1 MKGRIDPVLRALA
14 QSRLDHLS
22 RQMGH
27 AMTRTARSPIFA
39 QAHDFSCF
47 LADARGFVVAQADG
61 IPIHTGSGGFA
72 VRAILRDAP
81 GLAPGDAFLLNDPY
95 LAGGNH
101 LPDWVLA
108 VPAFAR
114 GALAG
119 FACVRAHQSDIGGGA
134 AGTYNP
140 EATEIFHEGIRLPVL
155 RLIEAGRVRE
165 DLWRLL
171 LANTRTPELLDGDL
185 RAMLGAA
192 KLGAAGIARLAEEV
206 GGAWGAI
213 AEAILAHAE
222 TLQRQAFRSL
232 PPGVYE
238 GEETTDTDGRN
249 AVPIRVR
256 VRLTIAPDGAAEIDF
271 AGSSA
276 QVDGFKNS
284 PYANT
289 VSAVGLAL
297 AAFFDPTIPRN
308 EGRLRAVAIRAAEGS
323 CVNPRPPAPVTMCTV
338 FLAHEIIH
346 AVWKALAQADPA
358 RASAGWA
365 KNLFGVMSGL
375 RADGSRWVGYHAQAA
390 AGAGAVAGRDGFDS
404 IGHLCTL
411 GGLAIPNVETQ
422 ERDFPVRVL
431 RQEFRCDAG
440 GAGRWRGGS
449 GVHYAVRLLA
459 PSSQSFRGEGVGSGG
474 GYGVGGGRDGAP
486 GAMTLR
492 FPDGREE
499 PAPRY
504 GLRTLPAGAELHA
517 VSPGGGGWGDPH
529 ARDSALVAADVRDGL
544 VSVDAAR
551 ELYGVVCDAVGVID
565 DAATAELRRQR

>member
-1 MKGRIDPVLRALA
+1 MKERIDPVQRALA

-101 LPDWVLA
+101 LPDWVVA

-171 LANTRTPELLDGDL
+171 LANSRTPDLLDGDL

-192 KLGAAGIARLAEEV
+192 KLGAAGLMQLAEEV
-206 GGAWGAI
+206 GAAWGGI
-213 AEAILAHAE
+213 SEAILAHAE
-222 TLQRQAFRSL
+222 ALQRRAFQSL
-232 PPGVYE
+232 PPGTYE

-249 AVPIRVR
+249 AVLIRVH
-256 VRLTIAPDGAAEIDF
+256 VSLTIAAGGEARLDF
-271 AGSSA
+271 SGSSP
-276 QVDGFKNS
+276 QVEGFKNS

-297 AAFFDPTIPRN
+297 AAFFDPAIPRN
-308 EGRLRAVAIRAAEGS
+308 EGRLRAVAIHAPEGS
-323 CVNPRPPAPVTMCTV
+323 CVNPLPPAPVTMCTV

-346 AVWKALAQADPA
+346 AVWKALAQADPE

-375 RADGSRWVGYHAQAA
+375 RMDGSRWVGYHAQAA

-422 ERDFPVRVL
+422 ERDFPIRVL
-431 RQEFRCDAG
+431 RQEFRCDSG
-440 GAGRWRGGS
+440 GAGRWRGGT
-449 GVHYAVRLLA
+449 GVQYAVRLLA
-459 PSSQSFRGEGVGSGG
+459 PSTQSFRGEGVGAGG
-474 GYGVGGGRDGAP
+474 GYGVGGGHDGAL
-486 GAMTLR
+486 GAMTIR

-499 PAPRY
+499 QAPRY
-504 GLRTLPAGAELHA
+504 GLRSLPAGAELHA
-517 VSPGGGGWGDPH
+517 VSPGGGGWGDPR
-529 ARDSALVAADVRDGL
+529 ARDPDQVAADVRDGL
-544 VSVDAAR
+544 VSVQAAR
-551 ELYGVVCDAVGVID
+551 SLYGVVCDVRGVID
-565 DAATAELRRQR
+565 RAATEALRAGR

>member
-1 MKGRIDPVLRALA
+1 MKERIDPVQRALA

-101 LPDWVLA
+101 LPDWVVA

-171 LANTRTPELLDGDL
+171 LANSRTPDLLDGDL

-192 KLGAAGIARLAEEV
+192 KLGAAGLTQLAEEV
-206 GGAWGAI
+206 GAAWGGI
-213 AEAILAHAE
+213 SEAILAHAE
-222 TLQRQAFRSL
+222 ALQRRAFQSL
-232 PPGVYE
+232 PPGTYE

-249 AVPIRVR
+249 AVLIRVH
-256 VRLTIAPDGAAEIDF
+256 VSLTIAAGGEAKFDF
-271 AGSSA
+271 SGSSP
-276 QVDGFKNS
+276 QVEGFKNS

-297 AAFFDPTIPRN
+297 AAFFDPAIPRN
-308 EGRLRAVAIRAAEGS
+308 EGRLRAVAIHAPEGS
-323 CVNPRPPAPVTMCTV
+323 CVNPLPPAPVTMCTV

-346 AVWKALAQADPA
+346 AVWKALAQADPE

-422 ERDFPVRVL
+422 ERDFPIRVL
-431 RQEFRCDAG
+431 RQEFRCDSG
-440 GAGRWRGGS
+440 GAGRWRGGT

-459 PSSQSFRGEGVGSGG
+459 PSTQSFRGEGVGAGG
-474 GYGVGGGRDGAP
+474 GYGIGGGHDGAP
-486 GAMTLR
+486 GAMTIR

-499 PAPRY
+499 QAPRY
-504 GLRTLPAGAELHA
+504 GLRSLPAGAELHA
-517 VSPGGGGWGDPH
+517 VSPGGGGWGDPR
-529 ARDSALVAADVRDGL
+529 ARDPDQVAADVRDGL
-544 VSVDAAR
+544 VSVQAAR
-551 ELYGVVCDAVGVID
+551 SLYGVVCDVRGVID
-565 DAATAELRRQR
+565 RAATETLRAGR

>member
-72 VRAILRDAP
+72 VRAVLRDAA

-101 LPDWVLA
+101 LPDWVVA

-114 GALAG
+114 GVLVG

-155 RLIEAGRVRE
+155 RPVEAGRVRE

-171 LANTRTPELLDGDL
+171 LANTRTPDLLDGDL

-206 GGAWGAI
+206 GEAWGAI

-222 TLQRQAFRSL
+222 ALQRRAFQSL

-249 AVPIRVR
+249 AVTIRVR
-256 VRLTIAPDGAAEIDF
+256 ARLTIGPDGAAGLDF
-271 AGSSA
+271 AGSSP
-276 QVDGFKNS
+276 QVEGFKNS

-297 AAFFDPTIPRN
+297 AAFFDPAIPRN
-308 EGRLRAVAIRAAEGS
+308 EGRLRAITIAAPEGS

-431 RQEFRCDAG
+431 RQEFRCDSG
-440 GAGRWRGGS
+440 GAGRWRGGT
-449 GVHYAVRLLA
+449 GVRYAVRLLA
-459 PSSQSFRGEGVGSGG
+459 PSSQSFRGEGAGAGG
-474 GYGVGGGRDGAP
+474 GYGVGGGQDGAP

-517 VSPGGGGWGDPH
+517 LSPGGGGWGDPRT
-529 ARDSALVAADVRDGL
+529 RDPALVAADVRDGL

-551 ELYGVVCDAVGVID
+551 ELYGVVCDAAGRID
-565 DAATAELRRQR
+565 AAATAALRAAR